1 MISGLKQSET
11 SLTAALKEWNVAVE
25 ALAGGEAVVLLRK
38 GGIREQE
45 GRFYVRHN
53 RVVLYPTFE
62 HQTPHL
68 LKPTYASGVREVES
82 GWHPSTIKLSA
93 WAVIDHILSIDV
105 SAGLD
110 RLQPFHVWNQKF
122 VSERLQWNP
131 HQLLYLL
138 VLRTYRLPS
147 AIEIPYLS
155 AYGGCRSWINLAT
168 AVDVKGS
175 LPVLSD
181 RAYEEIVAA
190 VRDAAST
197 SRGVSQ

>member
-1 MISGLKQSET
+1 
-11 SLTAALKEWNVAVE
+11 
-25 ALAGGEAVVLLRK
+25 
-38 GGIREQE
+38 
-45 GRFYVRHN
+45 
-53 RVVLYPTFE
+53 
-62 HQTPHL
+62 
-68 LKPTYASGVREVES
+68 
-82 GWHPSTIKLSA
+82 
-93 WAVIDHILSIDV
+93 
-105 SAGLD
+105 AGLD